1 MLGDDYYKRLFPL
14 IIDFEL
20 LPNGESYDFNCI
32 SHTIGIDDDIC
43 WPHIDG
49 DYYWPVKKE
58 TTKECFDLFYEY
70 HGFEK
75 IKFLDFSYDP
85 KYTKVALYTKN
96 GIPTHACIQHN
107 YIYWESKIGSAGII
121 RHDLFE
127 IEGDSYGQLT
137 QIYKKLKVVNEI
149 LLFKDFNSKNLLKVF
164 KCA

>member
-32 SHTIGIDDDIC
+32 SH
-43 WPHIDG
+43 
-49 DYYWPVKKE
+49 
-58 TTKECFDLFYEY
+58 
-70 HGFEK
+70 
-75 IKFLDFSYDP
+75 
-85 KYTKVALYTKN
+85 TKVALYTKN